1 MARRTITRMSENVR
15 SPSLLYQEATSVLT
29 SAFVWCMLK
38 ATSVTKEN
46 SPIKRGVVRAIALS
60 DHCRCVSTPSR
71 ARVSSNVT
79 SIYAF

>member
-1 MARRTITRMSENVR
+1 MDRLTITKISEKVR

-29 SAFVWCMLK
+29 SAFVWCMVN

-46 SPIKRGVVRAIALS
+46 NPIRGGVVRAMALS

-71 ARVSSNVT
+71 AEFPRM
-79 SIYAF
+79 